1 MLKSLPLLLL
11 ALLLC
16 YLLLVQLYINA
27 QQLHRGL
34 VNMEY
39 VDKLEYMVQVSI
51 NQVVTHFSS
60 SYTST
65 SSGACTYCHQCFVA
79 TLHAC

>member
-16 YLLLVQLYINA
+16 YLLLVQLYISA

-34 VNMEY
+34 VNIEY

-51 NQVVTHFSS
+51 NQVVTHVNSF
-60 SYTST
+60 
-65 SSGACTYCHQCFVA
+65 
-79 TLHAC
+79 